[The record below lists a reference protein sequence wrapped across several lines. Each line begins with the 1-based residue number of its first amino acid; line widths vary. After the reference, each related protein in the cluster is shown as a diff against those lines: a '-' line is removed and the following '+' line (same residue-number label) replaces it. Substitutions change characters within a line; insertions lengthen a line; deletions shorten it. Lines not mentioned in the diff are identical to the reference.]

1 MRNGQGE
8 RSPTFI
14 SSCQRG
20 LVQIKN
26 NLKKALKE
34 RNGAKL
40 FEGKNIFRTLEKTN
54 REHRKRIKIP
64 AYFSQWLERKS
75 IHGRG
80 KG

>member
-8 RSPTFI
+8 RNPIFF

-34 RNGAKL
+34 RNEAKF
-40 FEGKNIFRTLEKTN
+40 FEGKNIFCTLEKTN

-64 AYFSQWLERKS
+64 AYFTQWLECQS
-75 IHGRG
+75 MHGRV